1 MIACFGN
8 ILRGDDGFGVAVARV
23 LSADPPPAPIEVME
37 VGIGGIHL
45 VQELLGGEVEAL
57 LVVDAV
63 DVGHPPGSVVTII
76 PDVQELTDLPTLDRR
91 ELLADMHYATPERA
105 LMLAR
110 ELGVLPPTVRLVG
123 CQSLD
128 AERVGE
134 GLSPAV
140 ERAVPVA
147 VSEIRRLAASAARS
161 ELPAAAGDG

>member
-1 MIACFGN
+1 MLIACFGN

-23 LSADPPPAPIEVME
+23 LAADPPPAPIEVME

-45 VQELLGGEVEAL
+45 VQELLVGGVQVL

-63 DVGHPPGSVVTII
+63 DVDRPPGTVVTIV
-76 PDVQELTDLPTLDRR
+76 PDVQDLTDLPTLDRR

-110 ELGVLPPTVRLVG
+110 ELGVLPGTVRLVG

-134 GLSPAV
+134 GLSSAV
-140 ERAVPVA
+140 ERGVPVA
-147 VSEIRRLAASAARS
+147 VREVRRLAGSAVRS
-161 ELPAAAGDG
+161 GLPAMPGE